1 MYGGNMKKAIH
12 IAVIIVLI
20 VAIFFTGLMVILR
33 YNEKGE
39 TNMPFDITKIS
50 IISKAD
56 GENIDDN
63 KNLWNKKISQNNDI
77 YIYIEKNENYSK
89 TETINNVLLN
99 NFQILETPQVGNI
112 FFLKPSTSENANFE
126 NKDEFKTDNI
136 VFEGKQSSDIQSLE
150 ISNQGGIV
158 AFRCANENL
167 GNYISND
174 KEIDNTKFLK
184 GLNLN
189 YEQIKAKISFD
200 LEITLEEGRKYK
212 TTIELEIPNQDVIEK
227 GTSGRDLTDLDIVF
241 KRIEN

>member
-1 MYGGNMKKAIH
+1 MKKAIH

-39 TNMPFDITKIS
+39 TNMPFDITKIY

-56 GENIDDN
+56 GANVDDN
-63 KNLWNKKISQNNDI
+63 KNLWNKKINQNNDI

-99 NFQILETPQVGNI
+99 NFQILENPQVGNI
-112 FFLKPSTSENANFE
+112 VFFKPSTSENANFE

-174 KEIDNTKFLK
+174 KELDNTKFLK

-189 YEQIKAKISFD
+189 YEQMKAKISFD
-200 LEITLEEGRKYK
+200 LEITLEGGRKFK
-212 TTIELEIPNQDVIEK
+212 TTIELEIPNKDVIEK

>member
-1 MYGGNMKKAIH
+1 MPKALH
-12 IAVIIVLI
+12 ISIIALII
-20 VAIFFTGLMVILR
+20 VAIGFTAVMLILR
-33 YNEKGE
+33 YDEKGE
-39 TNMPFDITKIS
+39 ENMPFDIAKIS
-50 IISKAD
+50 IISSINGQD
-56 GENIDDN
+56 VEDDD
-63 KNLWNKKISQNNDI
+63 NLWNKSVGQDNDI

-99 NFQILETPQVGNI
+99 NFQILENPQVGNI
-112 FFLKPSTSENANFE
+112 VFFKPSTSENANFE

-174 KEIDNTKFLK
+174 KELDNTKFLK

-189 YEQIKAKISFD
+189 YEQMKAKISFD
-200 LEITLEEGRKYK
+200 LEITLEEGRKFK
-212 TTIELEIPNQDVIEK
+212 TTIELEIPNKDVIEK